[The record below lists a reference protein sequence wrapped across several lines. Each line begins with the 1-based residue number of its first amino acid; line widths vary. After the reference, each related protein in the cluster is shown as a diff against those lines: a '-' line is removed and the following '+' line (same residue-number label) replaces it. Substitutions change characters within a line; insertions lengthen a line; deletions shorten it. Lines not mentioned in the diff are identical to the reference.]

1 MQGLRRCAAP
11 ARGPRPPLPKEVAR
25 YTVSHR
31 RRLAIKPGLTCLW
44 QIGGRADV
52 PFEKQVELD
61 VQYLTTRNVLMDVL
75 IMLKTVPAVL
85 TARGAY

>member
-1 MQGLRRCAAP
+1 M
-11 ARGPRPPLPKEVAR
+11 
-25 YTVSHR
+25 
-31 RRLAIKPGLTCLW
+31 
-44 QIGGRADV
+44 